1 MSSQTVD
8 YILRSRKTILSIL
21 AKRGYDTKPYEKF
34 GYEEVEAMLKTTGR
48 DDTGSKTIGRALR
61 MDLKRAAESTDTGI
75 VNCRVEYALS
85 RLKAGGSSSALD
97 SLLNML
103 LIGNAEGLNEPK
115 ETKKSKAAAEAK
127 EDTSLVDKID
137 PSTTEVVVML
147 TADNYPLSESFH
159 ARALTLWNTK
169 KLRISFFLVDNLVNN
184 PAEHVLVPKHERVPL
199 KDQEELL
206 KQLYAQR
213 KQQLPWIVFHV
224 DMQARILGLVPG
236 DIVKITRPS
245 PSAGYYTEYRVCAP

>member
-34 GYEEVEAMLKTTGR
+34 GYEEVEAMLKSTGR

-61 MDLKRAAESTDTGI
+61 MDLKRPAESTDTGI

-103 LIGNAEGLNEPK
+103 LIGNAEGLTEPK

-127 EDTSLVDKID
+127 EDTSLIDKID

-147 TADNYPLSESFH
+147 TADNYPMSESFH
-159 ARALTLWNTK
+159 SRALTLWNTK

-206 KQLYAQR
+206 KQLYTLR

-224 DMQARILGLVPG
+224 DIQARILGLVPG

>member
-34 GYEEVEAMLKTTGR
+34 GYEEVEAMLKNTGR
-48 DDTGSKTIGRALR
+48 DDSGSKTIGRALR
-61 MDLKRAAESTDTGI
+61 MDLKRPAESTDTGI

-103 LIGNAEGLNEPK
+103 QVGNSEGLTEPK

-127 EDTSLVDKID
+127 EDMSLIDKID
-137 PSTTEVVVML
+137 PTTTEVIVML

-159 ARALTLWNTK
+159 AKALTLWNTK
-169 KLRISFFLVDNLVNN
+169 KFRISFFLIDNLVNN

-199 KDQEELL
+199 KEQEELL
-206 KQLYAQR
+206 KQLYAQK

-224 DMQARILGLVPG
+224 DIQARILGLIPG

>member
-34 GYEEVEAMLKTTGR
+34 GYEEVEAMLKVTGKE
-48 DDTGSKTIGRALR
+48 DTGPKSIGRALR
-61 MDLKRAAESTDTGI
+61 MDLKRSPESTDTGI

-85 RLKAGGSSSALD
+85 KLKAGGSSSALE
-97 SLLNML
+97 SLLNSL
-103 LIGNAEGLNEPK
+103 LVGNTEGIQEPK
-115 ETKKSKAAAEAK
+115 ESKKEAASKAK
-127 EDTSLVDKID
+127 EEKNEDKID
-137 PSTTEVVVML
+137 PTTTEVIVML
-147 TADNYPLSESFH
+147 TADTYPLSESFH
-159 ARALTLWNTK
+159 TKALQLWNQK
-169 KLRISFFLVDNLVNN
+169 RFRISFFLIDNLVNN
-184 PAEHVLVPKHERVPL
+184 PAEHVLVPKHERVAAKEHEQIL
-199 KDQEELL
+199 KD
-206 KQLYAQR
+206 LYAEK
-213 KQQLPWIVFHV
+213 KQQLPFIVFHL